1 MTTTNGE
8 ADLDKA
14 GLRDVLE
21 GLMLPAKRWQLIAQA
36 QYYGAHSAC
45 TRELSRLP
53 VREYASL
60 KDVAAHVAAQRW

>member
-8 ADLDKA
+8 AELDKA

-21 GLMLPAKRWQLIAQA
+21 GLNFPARRWQLIAQA
-36 QYYGAHSAC
+36 QYCGAHSAC

-53 VREYASL
+53 AREYASL
-60 KDVAAHVAAQRW
+60 GNVAAYVMAQR

>member
-8 ADLDKA
+8 ADLDKD

-21 GLMLPAKRWQLIAQA
+21 GLNFPARRWQLIAQA
-36 QYYGAHSAC
+36 QHYGAHSAC

-53 VREYASL
+53 AREYTSL
-60 KDVAAHVAAQRW
+60 GDVAAHVMAQR